1 MPPDKIYKVQIK
13 IAGLT
18 EAQAKED
25 MPELLNEIQ
34 NRPWLFDARM
44 FWDDSINKLVMVVWY
59 EFEDKLEDG
68 AFDQLLDRVLAKMPF
83 GHQIE
88 FDIKRI

>member
-1 MPPDKIYKVQIK
+1 MK
-13 IAGLT
+13 IAGFT

-44 FWDDSINKLVMVVWY
+44 FWDDSINKLVMVVGY

-68 AFDQLLDRVLAKMPF
+68 AFDQLLDCVVATMPF
-83 GHQIE
+83 DHQIE
-88 FDIKRI
+88 FDMKRI